1 MFEHPRMSGLAI
13 NQWCRIVDAKKWG
26 VPRRSED
33 AVRKINQGAMRDV
46 NKITVKK
53 EGKYFN
59 VKRVVV
65 TNKEVYI

>member
-1 MFEHPRMSGLAI
+1 MINKAADQAVAKYHDAHVKAHDTHTYHQDMDQGLD
-13 NQWCRIVDAKKWG
+13 NRY
-26 VPRRSED
+26 
-33 AVRKINQGAMRDV
+33 N
-46 NKITVKK
+46 TVKK